1 MGVFKNLSI
10 RVKLTLILMAVSGL
24 AVLLA
29 CVTFITYDQHAFRL
43 AKVQDV
49 TTLADI
55 IGSNSTGALAY
66 QDEKSA
72 TDVLSALSS
81 KRQISEAAIYD
92 KSGRL
97 FVSYLRDTAHGA
109 FVEAAPVE
117 ANGSVFT
124 GGRLALFREI
134 KLSGEKLGT
143 VYIRY
148 DLTELDERLRDDET
162 VLLMGA
168 LGSLIMAFA
177 LVSWLQRSVSGPIR
191 ELAQIT
197 RTVSVEKNYS
207 IRAIKQSDDE
217 TGQLVAGFNDM
228 LEQIQVRDRVLQ
240 QAKDS
245 AESANRI
252 KSEFLAN
259 MSHEI
264 RTPLNGVIGMT
275 DLALDTQ
282 LSQEQRE
289 YLETVKMSADSLLVV
304 INDVLDFSKIEA
316 GKIELEAIPFHL
328 RDWLEQTLKTI
339 ALRAHEKGLELLC
352 EVAPEV
358 PEFVMG
364 DSNRLRQILVN
375 LAGNAIKFTEKGEV
389 AVSVRIE
396 EVEEVK
402 LLRFTVS
409 DTGIGIAKDKLGLIF
424 APFSQADT
432 STTRQYGGTGL
443 GLSVSTQL
451 VEMMGGKIW
460 VESQPGQ
467 GSFFHF
473 NLPLQAAE
481 GKESESKIVVAS
493 ESLRGVKV
501 LIVDDNRTNRRILD
515 GTLRRWKMN
524 PTSVEGGEEALQEL
538 TSALKAGEPY
548 RLILTDMHMPAMDGF
563 SFIEQTRERPELA
576 AVTVMMLTSG
586 TYKGDSARCREL
598 GVSAYL
604 LKPIAERELREVV
617 ARVLAGKTESVTSPL
632 VPGIGKEGAEP
643 MPTLRILIAEDNR
656 VNQRLLVRLLEK
668 RGHRVLVAGDGRQA
682 IEALKKEGFDLVLMD
697 VQMPQMGGVEA
708 TAALREMEKGSG
720 IHTTVVAVT
729 ANAMKGDR
737 ENYLAGGMDGYLA
750 KPIRS
755 DDLYALLERCQTHK
769 AKDQPALQNSAQTD
783 SILREPDLLP
793 AATK

>member
-1 MGVFKNLSI
+1 MGVFKNISI
-10 RVKLTLILMAVSGL
+10 RVKLTIILMAVSGL

-55 IGSNSTGALAY
+55 IGSNSTGALVY

-92 KSGRL
+92 KSGRI
-97 FVSYLRDTAHGA
+97 FVEYFRDGAHGA
-109 FVEAAPVE
+109 FIEVPVK

-124 GGRLALFREI
+124 DGHLALFRQI
-134 KLSGEKLGT
+134 TLSGEKLGT

-148 DLTELDERLRDDET
+148 DLTELDERLREEEI
-162 VLLMGA
+162 VLLMVA
-168 LGSLIMAFA
+168 LGSLIMTFA
-177 LVSWLQRSVSGPIR
+177 LVSWLQGSVSGPIR

-275 DLALDTQ
+275 GLALDTQ

-304 INDVLDFSKIEA
+304 INDVLDFSKMEA

-358 PEFVMG
+358 PEFITG

-375 LAGNAIKFTEKGEV
+375 LASNAIKFTEKGEV
-389 AVSVRIE
+389 AVSIRIE
-396 EVEEVK
+396 EVDEAK

-409 DTGIGIAKDKLGLIF
+409 DTGIGIAKEKLGLIF

-443 GLSVSTQL
+443 GLSISTQL

-473 NLPLQAAE
+473 NLPLQAAA
-481 GKESESKIVVAS
+481 GKESEIKIVTTP
-493 ESLRGVKV
+493 ESLLGVKV

-538 TSALKAGEPY
+538 TSALQAGEPY

-682 IEALKKEGFDLVLMD
+682 IEALKKEWFDLVLMD

-755 DDLYALLERCQTHK
+755 DDLYALLERCQAHK

-783 SILREPDLLP
+783 SIVREPDLLP
-793 AATK
+793 TAIK